1 MHRSLKI
8 LFFILLFFML
18 SFLEF
23 SPLVFVLI
31 TIILA
36 IKPGFGRLIVL
47 AIGFLLLHWILLMR
61 WSGLFQKEIG
71 QLVYVSLVF
80 ALWQKK
86 SN

>member
-8 LFFILLFFML
+8 LFFVFLFFIL

-31 TIILA
+31 IIVLA
-36 IKPGFGRLIVL
+36 IKPGFEKLIVL
-47 AIGFLLLHWILLMR
+47 TMGFLLIHWILLMR
-61 WSGLFQKEIG
+61 WSGLFQEEIG
-71 QLVYVSLVF
+71 QFIYVSLVF
-80 ALWQKK
+80 ALWQKN

>member
-1 MHRSLKI
+1 MYRSLKI
-8 LFFILLFFML
+8 LFFVFLFFIL

-36 IKPGFGRLIVL
+36 IKPSSEKLIVL
-47 AIGFLLLHWILLMR
+47 AIEFLLIHWVLLMR
-61 WSGLFQKEIG
+61 WSGLFQEEIG
-71 QLVYVSLVF
+71 QFIYVSLVF